1 MPFDL
6 DRNIRHTLHRLQTGL
21 RTTDGG
27 DGDDGGHGSGGLW
40 PAPDP
45 RPVSDPGGGRGRDS
59 SRCGAHLSHRS
70 QKATLQPCVHQ
81 HCREASV
88 ASPSGTSPPHPPPPT
103 PHPPTPLSHAGLRLP
118 RPVTFSPTSG
128 VRLGHVSG
136 VAGCQNAVPWDT
148 AEGFSAQRA
157 PLWREGGVDGI

>member
-6 DRNIRHTLHRLQTGL
+6 DRNIRHTLCRLQTGL

-27 DGDDGGHGSGGLW
+27 DGDDGGGATASGVCGRRQT
-40 PAPDP
+40 PAP
-45 RPVSDPGGGRGRDS
+45 S
-59 SRCGAHLSHRS
+59 
-70 QKATLQPCVHQ
+70 ATLEGEEEGTAPG
-81 HCREASV
+81 V
-88 ASPSGTSPPHPPPPT
+88 APTSPTVPRRPCS
-103 PHPPTPLSHAGLRLP
+103 SHVSISTVGR
-118 RPVTFSPTSG
+118 R

-157 PLWREGGVDGI
+157 RLWREGGGDGI